1 MVQNGEKNLKNIEKF
16 YHIVKNVRRCMKI
29 IKDRK
34 DRGIFVICLNFKK
47 EPLIIIPDY

>member
-1 MVQNGEKNLKNIEKF
+1 
-16 YHIVKNVRRCMKI
+16 MKI

-47 EPLIIIPDY
+47 EPLIIIPDYWLNFPAFYDCCRKDLE